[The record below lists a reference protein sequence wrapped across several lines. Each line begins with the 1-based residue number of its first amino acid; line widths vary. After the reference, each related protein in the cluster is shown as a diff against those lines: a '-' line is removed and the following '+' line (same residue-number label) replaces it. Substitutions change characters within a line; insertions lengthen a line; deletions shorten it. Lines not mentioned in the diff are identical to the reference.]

1 MRYSLI
7 WHGDSNTFYNGI
19 FEANMWDLQVVNQP
33 LNGVTFSQV
42 IKDTGFKKM
51 SV

>member
-7 WHGDSNTFYNGI
+7 WHGDSNTFYIDI

-33 LNGVTFSQV
+33 LIGATISQV
-42 IKDTGFKKM
+42 IKDTGF
-51 SV
+51 